1 MFISKMRKCIG
12 KLGSLE
18 LESGDPNIAVREYR
32 AVLALDSI
40 RSWPSR
46 ITIWPRALVAAQ
58 RTSDARDEV
67 LASLEAAPDFKPAQ
81 QLLLK
86 LNK

>member
-1 MFISKMRKCIG
+1 VHR
-12 KLGSLE
+12 KLGGLE
-18 LESGDPNIAVREYR
+18 LENGDPSVAVREYR
-32 AVLALDSI
+32 AVLAM
-40 RSWPSR
+40 RPSDQAQSHYDLA
-46 ITIWPRALVAAQ
+46 RALMAAQ
-58 RTSDARDEV
+58 RTDDARDEV